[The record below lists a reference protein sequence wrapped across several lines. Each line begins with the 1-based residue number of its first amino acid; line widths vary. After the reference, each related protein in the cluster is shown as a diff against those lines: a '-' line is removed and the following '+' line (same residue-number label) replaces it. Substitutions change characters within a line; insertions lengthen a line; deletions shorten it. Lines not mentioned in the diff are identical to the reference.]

1 MPVAAWAW
9 THFMSRRWRDGRNR
23 EEEVMKKFAEKIIS
37 AFRTDVFP
45 TAECS
50 PVKYLADDERAAI
63 MLTAEGNVYMS
74 LGLIRTAEEM
84 ADIKKEVLRDV
95 A

>member
-1 MPVAAWAW
+1 
-9 THFMSRRWRDGRNR
+9 
-23 EEEVMKKFAEKIIS
+23 MKQLVEKFKS
-37 AFRTDVFP
+37 AFRTDDFHSDISSAKV
-45 TAECS
+45 
-50 PVKYLADDERAAI
+50 YLTDDERAAI

-84 ADIKKEVLRDV
+84 LDLKEEVLRDV

>member
-1 MPVAAWAW
+1 MAKLLER
-9 THFMSRRWRDGRNR
+9 FR
-23 EEEVMKKFAEKIIS
+23 S
-37 AFRTDVFP
+37 AFRTDVF
-45 TAECS
+45 TAEECS
-50 PVKYLADDERAAI
+50 PVKYLTDDERAAI

>member
-1 MPVAAWAW
+1 MRQLV
-9 THFMSRRWRDGRNR
+9 
-23 EEEVMKKFAEKIIS
+23 EKFKS
-37 AFRTDVFP
+37 AFRTDDFRSDIGSTKV
-45 TAECS
+45 
-50 PVKYLADDERAAI
+50 YLTDDERAAI

-84 ADIKKEVLRDV
+84 ADIKEEVLRDV